1 MKKYNLKRFLASLLA
16 VLMLASVT
24 GVSPAVFA
32 EDVGSAPLSQEET
45 VEPVL
50 KEKSGAAVEVLIK
63 DGTDVKDA
71 LAKALLANYGEL
83 TAEQIAAIDW
93 QYECEGSGKFQA
105 GKLSTTMKTA
115 YNTAFGSV
123 DGFTSTTVAKDNYK
137 NDVTVTCTHKALVEQ
152 KANSTFKV
160 CIGSDTAN
168 YREITKVDKYNGVVK
183 LIDKATITYNK
194 DASVMKQQ
202 IFDNAIDWANSALPA
217 KETLKVSDFT
227 FDYKA
232 LPTVIANLGLDTDL
246 DALKGFAPIEGGK
259 GSDFLNMTLSYPQM
273 GADEENYQV
282 IRVKFNGADD
292 YKASKEVTGDLM
304 VKKADVKVTINEPL
318 KIMYAGEKID
328 AATYVSTDPVD
339 EALDIYIVYVGVNT
353 NKQTTIYLQVTGTK
367 EEFIKGVS
375 EIQKFFNVPEDE
387 TIEAKLNKGMTVG
400 EFKDAI
406 RPYVDKA
413 INSPVNK
420 LLLNA
425 ILKNYGLTVDNI
437 NDLINALDNIKIAD
451 NLLFAIGSP
460 AHAGQYFATALAIN
474 DNYNTGVSMPGSV
487 TVLKNWKDVMLE
499 KNPVLNS
506 GDKANTITVSQAE
519 ELKAGNNLCILTKE
533 GKALDSTSA
542 GSIHYWFTG
551 VGKFYAKSTMP
562 TAPGKYIVTASVR
575 GGDFFAFPKTFVF
588 TIVANPTPEATPE
601 A

>member
-1 MKKYNLKRFLASLLA
+1 
-16 VLMLASVT
+16 
-24 GVSPAVFA
+24 
-32 EDVGSAPLSQEET
+32 
-45 VEPVL
+45 
-50 KEKSGAAVEVLIK
+50 
-63 DGTDVKDA
+63 
-71 LAKALLANYGEL
+71 
-83 TAEQIAAIDW
+83 
-93 QYECEGSGKFQA
+93 
-105 GKLSTTMKTA
+105 
-115 YNTAFGSV
+115 
-123 DGFTSTTVAKDNYK
+123 
-137 NDVTVTCTHKALVEQ
+137 
-152 KANSTFKV
+152 
-160 CIGSDTAN
+160 
-168 YREITKVDKYNGVVK
+168 
-183 LIDKATITYNK
+183 
-194 DASVMKQQ
+194 
-202 IFDNAIDWANSALPA
+202 
-217 KETLKVSDFT
+217 
-227 FDYKA
+227 
-232 LPTVIANLGLDTDL
+232 
-246 DALKGFAPIEGGK
+246 
-259 GSDFLNMTLSYPQM
+259 
-273 GADEENYQV
+273 
-282 IRVKFNGADD
+282 
-292 YKASKEVTGDLM
+292 M
-304 VKKADVKVTINEPL
+304 VKKADVKVSINEPL

-328 AATYVSTDPVD
+328 ATTYVSTDPVD

-375 EIQKFFNVPEDE
+375 EIQKFFGVPEDE

-506 GDKANTITVSQAE
+506 GDKANTITVSQADA
-519 ELKAGNNLCILTKE
+519 LKAGNNLCILTKE
-533 GKALDSTSA
+533 GNALDSTSA

-575 GGDFFAFPKTFVF
+575 GGDYYAFPKTFTF
-588 TIVANPTPEATPE
+588 TIVADPAPEVTPET
-601 A
+601 

>member
-32 EDVGSAPLSQEET
+32 EDLGSTPPSQEET

-50 KEKSGAAVEVLIK
+50 KDKSGEVLIK
-63 DGTDVKDA
+63 SSMSDA
-71 LAKALLANYGEL
+71 EVSELISKALISNYDEL
-83 TAEQIAAIDW
+83 DDTTKASLQWEYYARAYGKKTGAAGDKIW
-93 QYECEGSGKFQA
+93 GAINGGASYKF
-105 GKLSTTMKTA
+105 GT
-115 YNTAFGSV
+115 
-123 DGFTSTTVAKDNYK
+123 FTYVQ
-137 NDVTVTCTHKALVEQ
+137 KALKDVGEGNYQ
-152 KANSTFKV
+152 VRLA
-160 CIGSDTAN
+160 GTAK
-168 YREITKVDKYNGVVK
+168 EATLVKVDKYSGVVK

-232 LPTVIANLGLDTDL
+232 LPTVINNLGLDTDL
-246 DALKGFAPIEGGK
+246 DALKGFAPIEGGN
-259 GSDFLNMTLSYPQM
+259 GSDLINKLFSYPQM

-304 VKKADVKVTINEPL
+304 VKKADVKVSINEPL

-328 AATYVSTDPVD
+328 ATTYVSTDPVD

-375 EIQKFFNVPEDE
+375 EIQKFFGVPEDE

-506 GDKANTITVSQAE
+506 GDKANTITVSQADA
-519 ELKAGNNLCILTKE
+519 LKAGNNLCILTKK
-533 GKALDSTSA
+533 GNALDSTSA

-588 TIVANPTPEATPE
+588 TIVADPTPEVTPE
-601 A
+601 T

>member
-1 MKKYNLKRFLASLLA
+1 MTNEAVAELLNKALISNYDELDDSTKANLQWEYKYYGYTKR
-16 VLMLASVT
+16 
-24 GVSPAVFA
+24 GVSSAIQYW
-32 EDVGSAPLSQEET
+32 GSINGGAPH
-45 VEPVL
+45 
-50 KEKSGAAVEVLIK
+50 
-63 DGTDVKDA
+63 
-71 LAKALLANYGEL
+71 NF
-83 TAEQIAAIDW
+83 AAINYSQKPLKSLD
-93 QYECEGSGKFQA
+93 A
-105 GKLSTTMKTA
+105 GEYIVRLAGTTTEA
-115 YNTAFGSV
+115 T
-123 DGFTSTTVAKDNYK
+123 
-137 NDVTVTCTHKALVEQ
+137 LV
-152 KANSTFKV
+152 
-160 CIGSDTAN
+160 
-168 YREITKVDKYNGVVK
+168 KVDKYSGVVK
-183 LIDKATITYNK
+183 LIDKAAITYNK

-232 LPTVIANLGLDTDL
+232 LPTVIDNLGLDTDL
-246 DALKGFAPIEGGK
+246 DALKGFAPIEGGN
-259 GSDFLNMTLSYPQM
+259 GSDRINKLFSYPQM

-304 VKKADVKVTINEPL
+304 VKKADVKVSINEPL

-328 AATYVSTDPVD
+328 ATTYVSTDPVD

-506 GDKANTITVSQAE
+506 GDKANTITVSQADA
-519 ELKAGNNLCILTKE
+519 LKAGNNLCILTKE
-533 GKALDSTSA
+533 GNALDSTSA

-588 TIVANPTPEATPE
+588 TIVDDPAPEVTPNA
-601 A
+601 